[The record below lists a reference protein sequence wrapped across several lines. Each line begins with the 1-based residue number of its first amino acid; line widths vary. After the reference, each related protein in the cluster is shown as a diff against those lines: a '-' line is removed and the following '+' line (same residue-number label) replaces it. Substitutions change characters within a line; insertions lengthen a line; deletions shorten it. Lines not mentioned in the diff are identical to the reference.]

1 MRRAAGATLA
11 VVLALGAGA
20 CGSGES
26 DPGSAEAGADGTAS
40 STTTLSPVPGADL
53 AGRWAH
59 YDIVAY
65 EDDTLKIQIIS
76 YGFTDFAV
84 EDGQLIES
92 EEFCTAEQVSDQAMQ
107 TSISDAAT
115 RAIRPVSTPVEVS
128 GEPGA
133 WQVSRPATPTPVGIR
148 LDDPAN
154 ESLPTDP
161 DDPRVVDDD
170 GDGKPGV
177 TVVLRLGDSYEE
189 ELYIARREIFA
200 YDLAQDGPD
209 SMTGTVTDSSEQL
222 VIGASDPILEGSGGG
237 WVQVADRSLS
247 PILLRRVDEDWD
259 CDRLI
264 AERDAL
270 FPPNPPIEW

>member
-1 MRRAAGATLA
+1 MALVVGAAACASDGSD
-11 VVLALGAGA
+11 AGT
-20 CGSGES
+20 
-26 DPGSAEAGADGTAS
+26 DEAGAEGTGG
-40 STTTLSPVPGADL
+40 STTTTVSEVPGADL

-65 EDDTLKIQIIS
+65 EDDTLKTMIVS
-76 YGFTDFAV
+76 YGFTDFEV
-84 EDGQLIES
+84 EDGQLVES
-92 EEFCTAEQVSDQAMQ
+92 EEFCTAEQVSDQAME

-115 RAIRPVSTPVEVS
+115 QAIRPVSTPVEVS

-133 WQVSRPATPTPVGIR
+133 WEVSRPATPTPVGIR

-161 DDPRVVDDD
+161 DDPRIVDDD
-170 GDGKPGV
+170 GDGKPGL
-177 TVVLRLGDSYEE
+177 TVVLRLGDSYE

-200 YDLAQDGPD
+200 YDLVQDGPD

-222 VIGASDPILEGSGGG
+222 VIGATDPILEGSGGA
-237 WVQVADRSLS
+237 WVQVADRSYS
-247 PILLRRVDEDWD
+247 PILLERVDEDWD
-259 CDRLI
+259 CDRLV
-264 AERDAL
+264 AERDDL